1 MSGRNRVSKEKK
13 KREGKDRQAN
23 APNEPRTHVC
33 SFGIMRETRQ
43 DMLKV
48 VSKPNQKKKY
58 YENKKRTAT
67 L

>member
-1 MSGRNRVSKEKK
+1 MSSRNRVSKEKK
-13 KREGKDRQAN
+13 KREGKDKQEN

-43 DMLKV
+43 DMIRKWCL
-48 VSKPNQKKKY
+48 SQIKKII
-58 YENKKRTAT
+58 